1 MAWQKL
7 DWSVLIG
14 TSCTTQ
20 TTLVT
25 NSVVC
30 GDYDCDTTTEIIVAN
45 VRVSLVYPAAPNA
58 DCQVDIYSRDT
69 DKCNVADTLSTFSA
83 TIPPLTTSGIGINT
97 YAVNV
102 AAMDHIRVCITN
114 PDLTNSV
121 EVLVTV
127 KGAWG

>member
-25 NSVVC
+25 NSAVC
-30 GDYDCDTTTEIIVAN
+30 GDYDCDTTTEIIVAA
-45 VRVSLVYPAAPNA
+45 VSVAVDYPAAPNA
-58 DCQVDIYSRDT
+58 DSQVDIYARDT
-69 DKCNVADTLSTFSA
+69 DSCNLADTVSMFSA
-83 TIPPLTTSGIGINT
+83 TIPPPTTSGIGIAT
-97 YAVNV
+97 YQVNV
-102 AAMDHIRVCITN
+102 AALDHLRVCITN